1 MTEENIGGRL
11 KHFREYFELTQ
22 EVFGQSI
29 GMSRGNISKIEKN
42 KIPPSNAFLKALR
55 ERFAC
60 NPDWIKTGEGEMFI
74 APEEYIAIGIRFLG
88 EQKYGEG
95 LAKIFKDPQFEKLRL
110 AVAVEDIQESL
121 SDELRAF
128 LKLVSKVW
136 EQGDE
141 KDRRTLVQLVKA
153 VGDNEKNE

>member
-1 MTEENIGGRL
+1 MNNFSTIGDRVKQFR
-11 KHFREYFELTQ
+11 KHFKLTQ
-22 EVFGQSI
+22 EAMSQEI
-29 GMSRGNISKIEKN
+29 GMTRGNIAKIERN

-60 NPDWIKTGEGEMFI
+60 NPDWIKTGEGDMFI
-74 APEEYIAIGIRFLG
+74 APEEYIANGIRFLG

-95 LAKIFKDPQFEKLRL
+95 LAKIFKDPQFEKLQSV
-110 AVAVEDIQESL
+110 VAIEDIQESL
-121 SDELRAF
+121 SDELRGF
-128 LKLVSKVW
+128 LQQVSKVW

-153 VGDNEKNE
+153 VGDSEEN

>member
-1 MTEENIGGRL
+1 MNNLMIGLRL
-11 KHFREYFELTQ
+11 KQFRKHFKLTQ
-22 EVFGQSI
+22 EALSQEI
-29 GMSRGNISKIEKN
+29 GMTRGNISKIEKN

-60 NPDWIKTGEGEMFI
+60 NPDWIKTGEGEMFVT
-74 APEEYIAIGIRFLG
+74 PEEYIGIGIRFLG
-88 EQKYGEG
+88 ERKYGEG
-95 LAKIFKDPQFEKLRL
+95 LAKIFKDSQFKKLRETL
-110 AVAVEDIQESL
+110 AIEDVQQSL

-128 LKLVSKVW
+128 LQLVSKVW

-153 VGDNEKNE
+153 VSHNEENA